1 VRYDT
6 SDLNL
11 SVFGK
16 FNEIKIEPDMG
27 PKNISSDTSK
37 LLESK
42 TTSFLQKVSLL
53 SALDQEALTR
63 LASDFQLKTYYR
75 DEIVFQQ
82 GDAST
87 EFYIIQTGKVRIY
100 KISPAGGETSTNIF
114 FPQDILGEFAAIDG
128 QPRSAS
134 AKALGRCTLLEMTR
148 DKFLQHM
155 RQTPDLAL
163 AMTQLLV
170 SKLRWTATYAET
182 VAQYDA
188 AGRLLHILILYNE
201 QSGVALEPGKK
212 YLLDLALNQ
221 ADLGS
226 FIGAR
231 REWVNRLLREWRE
244 RGLLEYDAG
253 KIVFLDLPKVMA
265 ERDSRIEPK

>member
-1 VRYDT
+1 
-6 SDLNL
+6 
-11 SVFGK
+11 
-16 FNEIKIEPDMG
+16 
-27 PKNISSDTSK
+27 
-37 LLESK
+37 
-42 TTSFLQKVSLL
+42 
-53 SALDQEALTR
+53 
-63 LASDFQLKTYYR
+63 
-75 DEIVFQQ
+75 
-82 GDAST
+82 
-87 EFYIIQTGKVRIY
+87 
-100 KISPAGGETSTNIF
+100 
-114 FPQDILGEFAAIDG
+114 
-128 QPRSAS
+128 
-134 AKALGRCTLLEMTR
+134 
-148 DKFLQHM
+148 
-155 RQTPDLAL
+155 
-163 AMTQLLV
+163 MTQLLV

>member
-1 VRYDT
+1 
-6 SDLNL
+6 
-11 SVFGK
+11 
-16 FNEIKIEPDMG
+16 
-27 PKNISSDTSK
+27 
-37 LLESK
+37 
-42 TTSFLQKVSLL
+42 
-53 SALDQEALTR
+53 
-63 LASDFQLKTYYR
+63 
-75 DEIVFQQ
+75 
-82 GDAST
+82 
-87 EFYIIQTGKVRIY
+87 
-100 KISPAGGETSTNIF
+100 
-114 FPQDILGEFAAIDG
+114 
-128 QPRSAS
+128 
-134 AKALGRCTLLEMTR
+134 MTR

-201 QSGVALEPGKK
+201 QAGVALEPGKK

>member
-1 VRYDT
+1 MASKNTPQDADILLG
-6 SDLNL
+6 S
-11 SVFGK
+11 
-16 FNEIKIEPDMG
+16 KI
-27 PKNISSDTSK
+27 I
-37 LLESK
+37 
-42 TTSFLQKVSLL
+42 SFLQEVPLL
-53 SALDQEALTR
+53 SALEQAALTQ
-63 LASDFQLKTYYR
+63 LAPDFQLRTYHR
-75 DEIVFQQ
+75 DEVIFGQ
-82 GDAST
+82 GDASS

-155 RQTPDLAL
+155 RQMPDLAL
-163 AMTQLLV
+163 GMTQLLV
-170 SKLRWTATYAET
+170 RKIRWTATFAET

-188 AGRLLHILILYNE
+188 AGRLLHILVLYNE
-201 QSGVALEPGKK
+201 QFGVPLEPGKK
-212 YLLDLALNQ
+212 YLLDLSMNQ

-244 RGLLEYDAG
+244 RGLLEYRAG
-253 KIVFLDLPKVMA
+253 KIIILDLPKVLA
-265 ERDSRIEPK
+265 ERDSRTEATVGTLWLEQEKENEGN